1 VLQEISV
8 TLIGVAP
15 LIMHNGQTCDPMNKF
30 ARAIKEISGKRK
42 KTDEDYAEMGRLE
55 WIAGLYVNEDSKLII
70 PADVLDSALVEG
82 AKKSKLGKQFKS
94 AVFIPY
100 DALLDI
106 GKKTYAVD
114 KLWEDE
120 NYRDVRGVRVGQ
132 ARIMRTRPIFRQWS
146 CTFTIQFDDEQ
157 VNEADVRRALH
168 DCGVQVGICDYRPKY
183 GRFDVKE

>member
-1 VLQEISV
+1 MLQEITV
-8 TLIGVAP
+8 TIRGVAP

-55 WIAGLYVNEDSKLII
+55 WIAGLYVDEDGKLII

-94 AVFIPY
+94 AVFIPH
-100 DALLDI
+100 DAELVID
-106 GKKTYAVD
+106 KKSYSVE
-114 KLWEDE
+114 KLWQDE

-132 ARIMRTRPIFRQWS
+132 ARIMRTRPIFRTWS
-146 CTFTIQFDDEQ
+146 CSFTIQYDDEQ
-157 VNEADVRRALH
+157 VNINDVQRALR
-168 DCGVQVGICDYRPKY
+168 DCGVQVGLCDYRPKY
-183 GRFDVKE
+183 GRFELVE